1 MFFVAKSQC
10 PDALTQKL
18 GHLVFDQARQPIVR
32 KTPRQSLNES
42 HPQVHSPQKHRPAV
56 AAEVAPRKIRRHFPA
71 SVGLKLENL
80 LLTLCHS
87 EVLLVDCSNTN
98 LSGLGREL
106 RYFLPACEFSGLA
119 ACSSRRVPAI
129 TAVLVIHNIRVVRH
143 PMYSGGLLMILATP
157 LALGSLCSAVG
168 CLEPTP
174 STRPGSC
181 FRE

>member
-1 MFFVAKSQC
+1 MEARSTARREKSEMNFRNNLTAFSWKVFVAKSQC

-42 HPQVHSPQKHRPAV
+42 HPQVHSPQKHRPPV
-56 AAEVAPRKIRRHFPA
+56 AAEVAPGKIRRHFPA

-87 EVLLVDCSNTN
+87 EVLLVDCSNANN

-106 RYFLPACEFSGLA
+106 RYFFCP
-119 ACSSRRVPAI
+119 RVSFPD
-129 TAVLVIHNIRVVRH
+129 
-143 PMYSGGLLMILATP
+143 
-157 LALGSLCSAVG
+157 
-168 CLEPTP
+168 
-174 STRPGSC
+174 
-181 FRE
+181 

>member
-1 MFFVAKSQC
+1 MEARSTARREKCEMNFRNNLTAFSWKVFVAKSQC

-56 AAEVAPRKIRRHFPA
+56 AAEVAPGKIRRHFPA

-87 EVLLVDCSNTN
+87 EVLLVDCSNANN

-106 RYFLPACEFSGLA
+106 RYFFCPRVSFPA
-119 ACSSRRVPAI
+119 
-129 TAVLVIHNIRVVRH
+129 
-143 PMYSGGLLMILATP
+143 
-157 LALGSLCSAVG
+157 
-168 CLEPTP
+168 
-174 STRPGSC
+174 
-181 FRE
+181 